1 MVDAVVGDKIFN
13 CTDLRCTDDQDG
25 RNSKDSG
32 ENRRKFDF
40 DATTNTEEKTES
52 TSKKEKFRTGV
63 FVGRTSEENIPTPRV
78 NQNFRWSDAVN
89 DGYFG
94 QFGRRRRG
102 LKRNIPNSNSEGGSE
117 NDKILKT
124 RHNDFRGIYEFFRGT
139 IPAQSHGLRRIT
151 TANSVS
157 VAHVPF
163 TTIQDTERSREFS
176 PYDVESKEVASDLS
190 TDPLA
195 TTSGIDNVF
204 GKFGDGGKCVVG
216 MVETPKVDLSDN
228 STEYRKLGRETFVKY
243 LGSTCRYIS
252 DICVPENS
260 SEIVQFLIDVR
271 QLSGSSI
278 TEQLRLVSVHDTH
291 IHVVHT
297 CAYSNSACR
306 CTWLSGSSIWRN
318 RRVPKH
324 RRRVFAADISALEWE
339 AIYRYFTTNGHAIQN
354 FESGGSNARICIRLK
369 NLQVKN

>member
-1 MVDAVVGDKIFN
+1 MVDAVVHDKIFN
-13 CTDLRCTDDQDG
+13 CTDLRCTNDQDG
-25 RNSKDSG
+25 RYSKNSG
-32 ENRRKFDF
+32 ENRTKFNF
-40 DATTNTEEKTES
+40 DATTNTKEKTES
-52 TSKKEKFRTGV
+52 TSEEEKFSTGV
-63 FVGRTSEENIPTPRV
+63 FVGGTSEENISTPRID
-78 NQNFRWSDAVN
+78 QNFRWTDAIN

-102 LKRNIPNSNSEGGSE
+102 IKRNFPNSNSEGGSK
-117 NDKILKT
+117 NDKIFKT
-124 RHNDFRGIYEFFRGT
+124 GHNKLRGIYEFFRGS
-139 IPAQSHGLRRIT
+139 IPTHSNRLRRIT
-151 TANSVS
+151 SIDSVG

-163 TTIQDTERSREFS
+163 TTIQDTERSRTVS
-176 PYDVESKEVASDLS
+176 SHDVESKKVASDMS

-195 TTSGIDNVF
+195 ISSGIDNVF
-204 GKFGDGGKCVVG
+204 GKFGDGRECVVG
-216 MVETPKVDLSDN
+216 MVETPKIDLSDN

-260 SEIVQFLIDVR
+260 SEIVQFLVDVR

-306 CTWLSGSSIWRN
+306 CTWLSGSAIWRN
-318 RRVPKH
+318 RRIPKH
-324 RRRVFAADISALEWE
+324 RRRVFAADISAIEWE